1 MLFDVIFWSK
11 GKNIKFGI
19 NSPQLIYVYIYYSIN
34 NYTVSKERILNNSW
48 VLPAQQASSSR

>member
-1 MLFDVIFWSK
+1 MLFSEVKVKVSNLESIHHS
-11 GKNIKFGI
+11 
-19 NSPQLIYVYIYYSIN
+19 LYMYIYYSIN